1 MSCFWWIGLNTSLAD
16 LLWMKSY
23 IWYFYHPLIVSIEV
37 LNSRS
42 NHFVFSRTRAR
53 FQGFFVEKLFFSVF
67 PLNSIED
74 KHSKLISL
82 INSPYEVKYRWNEYH
97 KYSYINYI
105 LNLLVVNSFIW
116 WFLFLFRLE
125 FNFKEQSFR
134 VYRSQRYILIILPK
148 KSVLLGLHCS

>member
-1 MSCFWWIGLNTSLAD
+1 MNF
-16 LLWMKSY
+16 
-23 IWYFYHPLIVSIEV
+23 
-37 LNSRS
+37 SRS
-42 NHFVFSRTRAR
+42 R
-53 FQGFFVEKLFFSVF
+53 FRNCFCELFLMNWFKYKPRRSTLDEELHLILLSSFNRIHLGSKFKKQPFRVF

-97 KYSYINYI
+97 KYSCITDI

-134 VYRSQRYILIILPK
+134 VYRGQWDILIILPK
-148 KSVLLGLHCS
+148 KSVLLGFHCS